1 MTSGQWNT
9 LVPIQNGAEYFV
21 DVDVSELQGHHRIV
35 VGIAVSSPNRQEATI
50 QVNVVV
56 NNSIS
61 GISHIEFIN

>member
-1 MTSGQWNT
+1 MAI
-9 LVPIQNGAEYFV
+9 PNGAEYFV
-21 DVDVSELQGHHRIV
+21 DVDVSELQGHHRIA